1 MKSLT
6 LFFLV
11 LLSSTILIA
20 CEKLPPLPVKD
31 VLDPSQTNTQF
42 VQRALSDLAGTAA
55 ERKFVDLANAA
66 NGVTEILAVDDGTS
80 VEPLFSK
87 IAKLAH
93 EATVLERA
101 FAKAGCEYLR
111 KFAEASMNTV
121 RAYTIRDAAGMEKAW
136 QNLAQE
142 VLNAETVLHQLTAEN
157 GFIPFAFG
165 YGLYIDAPEG
175 YYYIPRLDYPQYKL
189 GEFWVVYDSRIHPVP
204 ETSADVIEFLTDKG
218 YNATPER
225 GRAYLETVYLG
236 AAVDMSLIVDYL
248 RKELLKI
255 PGVAVIYP
263 IVIRRGLY
271 TVPDLPPKN
280 VRIINRV
287 RERYNEMWCQ
297 GNFDAIDSILTD
309 ESELDFFDYAFV
321 RNLADIY
328 AEEIPETAKRIEMN
342 HLSLRSIA
350 LEFLEIYFENSE
362 NTLDETIELFRQSV
376 ISGNIDIEHKTYDH
390 YYLTTNY
397 WKQLVT
403 DLMNQ

>member
-31 VLDPSQTNTQF
+31 VLDPPQTNTQF

-121 RAYTIRDAAGMEKAW
+121 RAYTIRDAAGMEKAL
-136 QNLAQE
+136 QNLTQE
-142 VLNAETVLHQLTAEN
+142 VLNAEKVLHRLTAEN

-175 YYYIPRLDYPQYKL
+175 YYYIPSLDYPPYRL

-204 ETSADVIEFLTDKG
+204 ETSADVIEFLIDNG
-218 YNATPER
+218 YNATSER
-225 GRAYLETVYLG
+225 GLAYLETVYLG

-255 PGVAVIYP
+255 PGVAMIYP

-271 TVPDLPPKN
+271 AVPDLPPKN

-287 RERYNEMWCQ
+287 RERYNETWCH
-297 GNFDAIDSILTD
+297 GNFDAIDSVLTG
-309 ESELDFFDYAFV
+309 ESGLDFFDYAFL

-328 AEEIPETAKRIEMN
+328 AEEIPETAERIQMN
-342 HLSLRSIA
+342 QFSLRSIA

-362 NTLDETIELFRQSV
+362 KTLDETIELFRQSV